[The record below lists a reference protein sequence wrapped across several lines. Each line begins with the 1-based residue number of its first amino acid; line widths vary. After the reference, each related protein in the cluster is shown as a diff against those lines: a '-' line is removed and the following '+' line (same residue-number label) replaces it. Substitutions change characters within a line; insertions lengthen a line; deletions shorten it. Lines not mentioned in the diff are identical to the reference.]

1 MGVMMKR
8 LTLVAALAALAVMGG
23 LTGTA
28 TAEETSGGATVASA
42 LTQSDTNADAA
53 AVFAEPEASFF
64 ESADATCEDFGFFA
78 ADKKADCDK
87 SCKKGN
93 KCQRKQVCG
102 DGQCPPP
109 GYCWKCPN

>member
-1 MGVMMKR
+1 MKR
-8 LTLVAALAALAVMGG
+8 LTLVAALAAFALLG
-23 LTGTA
+23 
-28 TAEETSGGATVASA
+28 TSGAALAAETRETTIVAA
-42 LTQSDTNADAA
+42 
-53 AVFAEPEASFF
+53 AEPELEASSVEPAPAFV
-64 ESADATCEDFGFFA
+64 EASADPTCEDFGFFA
-78 ADKKADCDK
+78 ADKKAECDK